1 MTSTGSIADHLEA
14 GTRRL
19 AEAGIEDARREA
31 RLILAHAL
39 GVEPVTIMGYPERDV
54 EDATVYEAL
63 IARRAA
69 REPLSHLTGRREFWS
84 LEFEVTAETLD
95 PRPDSET
102 LVEAALAALPDREA
116 ELSILDF
123 GTGTGCLL
131 LALLSELPN
140 ARGLGIDIF
149 EATLTVS
156 RRNAQRLGLADRAN
170 FAIGEWG
177 AALTGPFDL
186 IVSNPPY
193 IPSDDIADLQAEVAQ
208 YEPRQALDGGED
220 GLNPY
225 RRLAEDLA
233 RLLAPRGV
241 TVLEFGVGQGP
252 EVAGLMEPAGLV
264 NHGFRRDLAG
274 YDRCLTLSKQKF
286 DEIHLKKGLE

>member
-1 MTSTGSIADHLEA
+1 MISTGSIADHLEA
-14 GTRRL
+14 GARRL
-19 AEAGIEDARREA
+19 AEAGIGDARREA
-31 RLILAHAL
+31 RLILAHVL
-39 GVEPVTIMGYPERDV
+39 GVEPVTIMGYPEREVD
-54 EDATVYEAL
+54 DATVYEAL

-102 LVEAALAALPDREA
+102 LIEAALAALPDREA

-140 ARGLGIDIF
+140 SRGLGIDISQ
-149 EATLTVS
+149 ATLSVA
-156 RRNAQRLGLADRAN
+156 RRNAERLGLADRAG
-170 FAIGEWG
+170 FAIGDWG
-177 AALTGPFDL
+177 AALGGPFDL

-193 IPSDDIADLQAEVAQ
+193 IPSDDIASLQAEVAQ
-208 YEPRQALDGGED
+208 YEPRRALDGGED

-233 RLLAPRGV
+233 RLLTPRGV
-241 TVLEFGVGQGP
+241 AVLEFGVGQGP
-252 EVAGLMEPAGLV
+252 AIAALMAARGLV
-264 NHGFRRDLAG
+264 NPAFHKDLAG
-274 YDRCLTLSKQKF
+274 HDRCLTLSK
-286 DEIHLKKGLE
+286 E